1 MFIVSEDIKTEND
14 ICSNTDFSINS
25 YITNFDNI
33 IKVQWQKMELAIDGN
48 TRAHYKAGINK
59 PEHTSN
65 GHEDIIVK
73 HLSFL
78 V

>member
-25 YITNFDNI
+25 YI